1 MLEQTHARIATE
13 IAKALGVEDKRK
25 VGLMWVG
32 SKSPD
37 SWATFP
43 HHEGKTSEIIE
54 NILNA
59 RLLFLEGDDECFHKL
74 GIALHYIQD
83 KWTLRPR
90 MQDKHTKW
98 ERQIEKNPILDDS
111 QLEAE
116 INKSIMPTKDV
127 QAYLQFL
134 EKVKLGCKAIADY
147 YLKENLPEAG
157 GERERKHSDF
167 IRVLGEFGT
176 NVLYTVMVPR
186 PTTWSAPFLD
196 VNFAYRI
203 SLLVAQAVLT
213 TEKASEELQSEAW
226 WNKEGLKEIVRRIQ
240 ISREE
245 AKRVIKLSDFHIRT
259 DRIIGL

>member
-1 MLEQTHARIATE
+1 MLEQTHVRIATE
-13 IAKALGVEDKRK
+13 IAKALGIEDKRK

-43 HHEGKTSEIIE
+43 HHEGKESEIVE

-59 RLLFLEGDDECFHKL
+59 RLLFLDGDDECFHKL

-83 KWTLRPR
+83 AWTLRPR

-98 ERQIEKNPILDDS
+98 ERQIEKSPLLDDRK
-111 QLEAE
+111 LEDE
-116 INKSIMPTKDV
+116 INNSCMPTKDV
-127 QAYLQFL
+127 QTYLQFL
-134 EKVKLGCKAIADY
+134 EKLKLGCKGIADY
-147 YLKENLPEAG
+147 YKEKCREAG
-157 GERERKHSDF
+157 IAEEPKT
-167 IRVLGEFGT
+167 VLGEFGT
-176 NVLYTVMVPR
+176 SVLLTAIIPR
-186 PTTWSAPFLD
+186 LTTWSAPFLD
-196 VNFAYRI
+196 VSFAFRI